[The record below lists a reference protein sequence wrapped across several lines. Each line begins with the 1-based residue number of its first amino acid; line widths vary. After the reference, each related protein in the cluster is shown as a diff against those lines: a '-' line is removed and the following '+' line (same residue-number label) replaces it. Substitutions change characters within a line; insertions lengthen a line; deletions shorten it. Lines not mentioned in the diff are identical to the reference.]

1 VSWQFFLLVFGP
13 PLLGLTGAL
22 IWWAFRLRHHLALRR
37 GFAVAAVLGAL
48 IGVVGDLVLRVIGV
62 PSLLPFEL
70 PAGFWEAYRDFRFL
84 APPLAGLLAVL
95 VLAFPIVSRKASATA
110 ALTPRSPVTFIQGRW
125 LVTPGIL
132 LAILVAI
139 AVACGVVSEPD
150 EMTGRYTMWMIEI
163 GGEFAMGT
171 TIYGWFYSLPALAVL
186 LVMIIVGWIDLA
198 LISRPALNQDNG
210 EDQQRRVVRSRNVV
224 TAITATLFL
233 AVSQAFG
240 SLAGTA
246 SLRASSGSFNS
257 WTPIAA
263 LEPAL
268 HVTSYVAAA
277 LGVAYWVSIA
287 LTALPSPTRTRAA
300 ATA

>member
-1 VSWQFFLLVFGP
+1 MSWQLFLLVFGA

-22 IWWAFRLRHHLALRR
+22 IWWAFRLRRHVALRR

-48 IGVVGDLVLRVIGV
+48 IGVLGDLVLRVIGV
-62 PSLLPFEL
+62 PWLIPFEL
-70 PAGFWEAYRDFRFL
+70 SAAFGEAYRDFRFL
-84 APPLAGLLAVL
+84 APPLAGLLAVI
-95 VLAFPIVSRKASATA
+95 VLTFPIVSRKASATA
-110 ALTPRSPVTFIQGRW
+110 ALIPRGPGTFIRGRW
-125 LVTPGIL
+125 LIVPAIL
-132 LAILVAI
+132 LALLVTL
-139 AVACGVVSEPD
+139 AVACGVVSEPN

-171 TIYGWFYSLPALAVL
+171 TIYGWFYSLPVLAVL

-198 LISRPALNQDNG
+198 LIARPALDHGNG
-210 EDQQRRVVRSRNVV
+210 EDPQRRVVRSRNVV
-224 TAITATLFL
+224 MAITATLFL

-246 SLRASSGSFNS
+246 SLRASSGTFNS

-277 LGVAYWVSIA
+277 LGVACWVSIA
-287 LTALPSPTRTRAA
+287 LSALPSPTRTRAA